1 MKNNLP
7 ALDDDNL
14 RALNSKKIM
23 SMVDEIAENMREGK
37 KTTKVTKYY
46 IYGIISVMILLIGGS
61 LVMVAIKSG
70 SIDNFFDNYFL
81 TDNLNK
87 RIVCSYTNQDMTFR
101 STTEAKAFTEIFNT
115 SNCSV
120 IDKRSK

>member
-23 SMVDEIAENMREGK
+23 SMVDEIAENMRESK
-37 KTTKVTKYY
+37 KAAKVTKYY
-46 IYGIISVMILLIGGS
+46 LVIMIGILILLVGGS
-61 LVMVAIKSG
+61 AIIIAIKSG
-70 SIDNFFDNYFL
+70 GISNFFDNYFL

-87 RIVCSYTNQDMTFR
+87 RIVCSYSDQELTFR
-101 STTEAKAFTEIFNT
+101 STPEAKAFTEIFNT
-115 SNCSV
+115 SNCSI